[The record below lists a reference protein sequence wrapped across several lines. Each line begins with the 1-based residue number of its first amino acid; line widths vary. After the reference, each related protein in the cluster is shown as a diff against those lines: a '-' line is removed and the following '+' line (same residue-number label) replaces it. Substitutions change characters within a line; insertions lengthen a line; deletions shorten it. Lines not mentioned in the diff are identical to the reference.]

1 MYSSMGKTPKELS
14 QGTNVSISLA
24 SGVVAGVAAAIIS
37 HPGAF
42 PRCYSAPVLGASPLP
57 VSLPLTLIG
66 SAYPDWFRL
75 P

>member
-42 PRCYSAPVLGASPLP
+42 PCCY
-57 VSLPLTLIG
+57 
-66 SAYPDWFRL
+66 
-75 P
+75 